1 MSHMQINTDP
11 AALLRDTYVQVDLA
25 ALAGNMDAIRAMVG
39 PDVAVMPVVKANG
52 YGLGAVGIAPT
63 LLAHGACYLAVA
75 TLTEA
80 LELREAYPDA
90 PLFILCL

>member
-39 PDVAVMPVVKANG
+39 PDVAVMPVVKAM
-52 YGLGAVGIAPT
+52 A
-63 LLAHGACYLAVA
+63 LAQSAS
-75 TLTEA
+75 
-80 LELREAYPDA
+80 PQ
-90 PLFILCL
+90 LCLHTVHAILPLQR